1 MSSEIML
8 SGSGF
13 QVLLLFILVICISV
27 YFFFEVRKINLR
39 ITSQE
44 MRLNTALEEIKN
56 SLSKNETKNSLSEK
70 EVDVDPSEQNAG
82 ELMNLENIPHHKIVE
97 DHAPHIP
104 WERQE
109 PKGELSSGDPLF
121 NGGKIQDMSL
131 DITEDSKKDA
141 DISEKSY
148 SEVSDNSDNS
158 ESDASESG
166 ASENSDA
173 SDASKR
179 SEDSMDIEDAIKEL
193 QEMSVKELKSI
204 LQERDLP
211 VSGNKTTMIE
221 RIVDSLK
228 K

>member
-27 YFFFEVRKINLR
+27 YFFFEIRKINLR

-44 MRLNTALEEIKN
+44 MRLNTVLEEIKN
-56 SLSKNETKNSLSEK
+56 SLSEKEIQNSLSEK
-70 EVDVDPSEQNAG
+70 EIDMGPTEQNVG
-82 ELMNLENIPHHKIVE
+82 SPMNLENIPPMHKVVE
-97 DHAPHIP
+97 DDASHIP

-131 DITEDSKKDA
+131 DITEDSKKNA

-148 SEVSDNSDNS
+148 SEVSDNSESEASENS
-158 ESDASESG
+158 ESDVSD
-166 ASENSDA
+166 NSDA
-173 SDASKR
+173 SKG

>member
-56 SLSKNETKNSLSEK
+56 SLSEKEIKNSLSEK
-70 EVDVDPSEQNAG
+70 EVDVDLSEQNAD
-82 ELMNLENIPHHKIVE
+82 ELMNLENIPQHKIVE

-131 DITEDSKKDA
+131 DITEKSKKDA

-158 ESDASESG
+158 ESDASD
-166 ASENSDA
+166 ASDI
-173 SDASKR
+173 SDASKG

>member
-56 SLSKNETKNSLSEK
+56 SLSEKEIKNSLSEK
-70 EVDVDPSEQNAG
+70 EVDVDLSEQNAG
-82 ELMNLENIPHHKIVE
+82 ELMNLENIPQHKIVE

-131 DITEDSKKDA
+131 DITEKSKKDA

-166 ASENSDA
+166 ASENSEI
-173 SDASKR
+173 SKG
-179 SEDSMDIEDAIKEL
+179 SEDSMDIEDVIKEL
-193 QEMSVKELKSI
+193 QEMSVKELKSV

-221 RIVDSLK
+221 RIIDSLK